1 MYDDGMNTLKLLL
14 ISFFVVTNAFAQ
26 VDQISSQSPIMT
38 RLDYVES
45 NLSQVANNEQ
55 ALMAQ
60 NQALASK
67 IDAVSNMQAQPA
79 IVASNDLVFLVILSS
94 LIMMLV
100 LAGCMDRQTPT
111 PKEVLIKKQPVKSKK
126 TQMPELVREK
136 HDEEYDFMGSQEAVP
151 ARFNLAEAY
160 MQMREFQQARRVL
173 EGILEQGDSDQRQ
186 KASALLTQLPSL

>member
-1 MYDDGMNTLKLLL
+1 M
-14 ISFFVVTNAFAQ
+14 VTNAFAQ
-26 VDQISSQSPIMT
+26 IDEISSQSPIMT
-38 RLDYVES
+38 RYDSVES
-45 NLSQVANNEQ
+45 NLTQVANSEQ
-55 ALMAQ
+55 ASMAQ
-60 NQALASK
+60 NQTQAS
-67 IDAVSNMQAQPA
+67 VNMQTQPVA
-79 IVASNDLVFLVILSS
+79 MASNDVVFLVILSS

-100 LAGCMDRQTPT
+100 LAGCLDRQTPS
-111 PKEVLIKKQPVKSKK
+111 PKKIIAKKQPAK
-126 TQMPELVREK
+126 TPKPAMPEIVREK

>member
-1 MYDDGMNTLKLLL
+1 MIVAMDTSNFFF
-14 ISFFVVTNAFAQ
+14 ISFLMLSTAFAQ
-26 VDQISSQSPIMT
+26 VDEISSQSPIMT

-79 IVASNDLVFLVILSS
+79 TVASNDLVFLVILSS

-111 PKEVLIKKQPVKSKK
+111 SKKVIIKKQPAKSNKPK
-126 TQMPELVREK
+126 MPEIVREK